1 MASLFL
7 YMGMCMYAP
16 SLALSTVT
24 NLSTVASIA
33 IMGVVCTFYITI
45 GGVKAVVYTDV
56 LQTLIMLAGTVVVTV
71 LCCYDLGGVGE
82 VWTIADQGQRL
93 QFFNLDPS
101 PFIRHTF
108 WSTIVLGFY
117 NTLAVVGLGQAAFQR
132 LASVSHLSTA
142 VRLCWV
148 FLLGVWSLFIIF
160 FFCGLVAYAEYSE
173 CDPLAAGLT
182 TKADQIIPFLVM
194 DKLGHLPGLPGL
206 FVAAVYGGVLR

>member
-101 PFIRHTF
+101 PFVRHTF

-142 VRLCWV
+142 VSSLSSTGNSIACLLWEDFLRPHPYFTALSDTNATQVIKLLC
-148 FLLGVWSLFIIF
+148 
-160 FFCGLVAYAEYSE
+160 
-173 CDPLAAGLT
+173 
-182 TKADQIIPFLVM
+182 Q
-194 DKLGHLPGLPGL
+194 
-206 FVAAVYGGVLR
+206 